1 MAKNSKAGIIGI
13 ILASL
18 VVIASLIFLGCVLTH
33 KFHGHHGMGYGE
45 HHTMDH
51 SFMDHSEVGHDQIGE
66 NHMALE
72 ETGEGIVIA
81 HSYARANGVS
91 AKAGAAFMMIKNF
104 TDEDDHLIATRTN
117 VAKKA
122 ELHSHTVDADGLTVM
137 GPLEG
142 GLAVPAHSQ
151 VELKRGGHHVMMMGL
166 TQSLNNGDMVTLT
179 LIFEK
184 AGEITVEIPV
194 DLKR

>member
-18 VVIASLIFLGCVLTH
+18 VVIASLIFLGCVLKH
-33 KFHGHHGMGYGE
+33 KFHHHQGMDHGE

-51 SFMDHSEVGHDQIGE
+51 SSMDHSEMGHHQNGVE
-66 NHMALE
+66 HTALE

-81 HSYARANGVS
+81 HSYARANGAS
-91 AKAGAAFMMIKNF
+91 AKAGAAFMVIKNF
-104 TDEDDHLIATRTN
+104 TDEDDRLITTATN

-122 ELHSHTVDADGLTVM
+122 EVHTHRMDANGMVSM

-142 GLAVPAHSQ
+142 GLVVPAHSQ
-151 VELKRGGHHVMMMGL
+151 VELKRGGEHVMMMGL
-166 TQSLNNGDMVTLT
+166 TQALNDGDTVTLT

>member
-1 MAKNSKAGIIGI
+1 MAQKSKAGIIGI

-33 KFHGHHGMGYGE
+33 KFHGHHGMGHGE
-45 HHTMDH
+45 HHEMDH
-51 SFMDHSEVGHDQIGE
+51 SSMDHSEMGHDQNGE
-66 NHMALE
+66 NHMALDE
-72 ETGEGIVIA
+72 AGEGIAIA
-81 HSYARANGVS
+81 HSYARANGAS
-91 AKAGAAFMMIKNF
+91 AKAGGAFMVIKNF
-104 TDEDDHLIATRTN
+104 TDEDDRLIAATSN
-117 VAKKA
+117 VSKKA
-122 ELHSHTVDADGLTVM
+122 EIHTHTVDASGLTVM

-166 TQSLNNGDMVTLT
+166 TQSLNDGDMVTLT

-184 AGEITVEIPV
+184 AGEVTVEIPV